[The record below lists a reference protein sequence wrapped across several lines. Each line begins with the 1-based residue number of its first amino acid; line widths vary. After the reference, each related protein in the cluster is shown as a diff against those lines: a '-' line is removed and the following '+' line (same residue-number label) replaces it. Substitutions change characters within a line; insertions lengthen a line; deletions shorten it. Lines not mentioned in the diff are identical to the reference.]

1 MDDMLRHAHQ
11 LLSVVVCAAALA
23 AAPSAAQAAAEGECG
38 SDDVVVV
45 VEPATLD
52 GDQLVRCATD
62 LAGDATAYDA
72 LQAAGLD
79 VEETQGSAPFV
90 CRIDGRPDAAQETCG
105 ASLSGDGYWAF
116 LTADEG
122 GEWSYAQTGVR
133 DHDVVPG
140 EFLALR
146 YQLLA
151 DGEDVTVETPST
163 QQTRAEAEL
172 VATPGEADDVA
183 TSTGNAVGWVE
194 IIVFVLVLGVLV
206 VGAVV
211 LARRRR
217 P

>member
-1 MDDMLRHAHQ
+1 MDDMLRHVHH
-11 LLSVVVCAAALA
+11 LLSVVVCTAALA
-23 AAPSAAQAAAEGECG
+23 VAPSAAQAATEGECG
-38 SDDVVVV
+38 PDDVVVV

-52 GDQLVRCATD
+52 GVRLVRCATD
-62 LAGDATAYDA
+62 LADDASAYDA

-90 CRIDGRPDAAQETCG
+90 CRIDGRPDAAQESCG

-122 GEWSYAQTGVR
+122 GEWAYAQTGVR
-133 DHDVVPG
+133 DHDVAVG

-151 DGEDVTVETPST
+151 DGEDVVVETAPT
-163 QQTRAEAEL
+163 EQTRAAAEL
-172 VATPGEADDVA
+172 VATPGETDDVA
-183 TSTGNAVGWVE
+183 TSTGYAVGWVE
-194 IIVFVLVLGVLV
+194 VVVFVLVLGLLV

>member
-1 MDDMLRHAHQ
+1 MGDMLRRARHLMSA
-11 LLSVVVCAAALA
+11 VVCATALA
-23 AAPSAAQAAAEGECG
+23 VSPSVAHAAPDGGCG
-38 SDDVVVV
+38 PDDAVVV
-45 VEPATLD
+45 VETGALG
-52 GDQLVRCATD
+52 GDRLVRCATD
-62 LAGDATAYDA
+62 LADDASAYDA

-90 CRIDGRPDAAQETCG
+90 CRIDGRPDASQETCG

-116 LTADEG
+116 LTAEEG
-122 GEWSYAQTGVR
+122 GEWTYAQTGVR
-133 DHDVVPG
+133 DHDVAPG

-151 DGEDVTVETPST
+151 DGEDVTVETPTT
-163 QQTRAEAEL
+163 QQTRTEAEL
-172 VATPGEADDVA
+172 VATPGETEDVA
-183 TSTGNAVGWVE
+183 TSTGYAVGWIE
-194 IIVFVLVLGVLV
+194 IAVFVLVLGALV